1 MTRGKTLV
9 GLKLTPAAIGLSGSD
24 GQFAEFRMPSAQRSK
39 QPGSSTHVGAY
50 LAELRE
56 RLRRVFAIY
65 ETIAIQ
71 SSEYGLNVNSFLKAE
86 ELARMTGVVI
96 LAAYEQKIRVVEVH
110 PKDVSELAIGRK
122 GATMPEYLE
131 SAVKNGVS
139 VKSEYA
145 AEAYWIMSLA
155 SKE

>member
-1 MTRGKTLV
+1 MIREKLLV
-9 GLKLTPAAIGLSGSD
+9 GLKLTPVAIGLAGSD
-24 GQFAEFRMPSAQRSK
+24 GQHAEFRMPSAQRSK

-50 LAELRE
+50 LSELRE

-96 LAAYEQKIRVVEVH
+96 FSAFEQKIRVVEVH

-122 GATMPEYLE
+122 GATMPDYLD
-131 SAVKNGVS
+131 SAVKNGMNI
-139 VKSEYA
+139 KSEYA

-155 SKE
+155 GKD

>member
-1 MTRGKTLV
+1 MSKKLV
-9 GLKLTPAAIGLSGSD
+9 GIKVSPLAIGLAGSD
-24 GQFAEFRMPSAQRSK
+24 GQQAEFRMPSAQKSR

-50 LAELRE
+50 LSEMRE
-56 RLRRVFAIY
+56 RLRRVFSIY
-65 ETIAIQ
+65 DTIAIQ

-96 LAAYEQKIRVVEVH
+96 LAAYEHKIRVIEVH

-122 GATMPEYLE
+122 GATMADYLD
-131 SAVKNGVS
+131 SAVKNGMNL
-139 VKSEYA
+139 KSEYA

-155 SKE
+155 SKD